1 MKKFKLLGFVLILS
15 LVLSACSSSSSSDSK
30 DGKKEITAWAW
41 NINVPV
47 LEKAA
52 EEFEKENPDF
62 KLNVV
67 ELGREDVYSKLTT
80 GLQAGGKG
88 LPDIVLVED
97 DRIQGYFE
105 SFPDAFMN
113 VSESGFEEHADKFA
127 SFKIDLLTQEDG
139 SVYGFPFDAGPTG
152 VFYRTDF
159 FEVAGVNPD
168 DIETWDDFV
177 EAGKTIKD
185 KVGVDMIGLDLNGD
199 DGLYRMI
206 MNQQGSLY
214 FDDKGEI
221 DFLSDA
227 SKNAMD
233 VLKKIND
240 ADLIKNTV
248 GWDAWISAMAN
259 GDVATAPSGAWL
271 SGSLTQQAVDSSGK
285 WGVFQLPSV
294 EEGGNRAANLG
305 GSNYVILD
313 SSENKDEAYKF
324 MEYFATSD
332 EAQLDAMAGGL
343 FPSLNT
349 IYDNEVFTA
358 EDEYFSNQTIWQLF
372 ADEMNDIPSVNYTSN
387 YTLAQDEAEKAQSEI
402 FNGGKI
408 DKALEKA
415 KSRLENRIGK

>member
-1 MKKFKLLGFVLILS
+1 MKKIKLLGFVLILI

-30 DGKKEITAWAW
+30 DDKKEITAWAW

-47 LEKAA
+47 LENAA
-52 EEFEKENPDF
+52 KEFEKENPDF

-97 DRIQGYFE
+97 DRVQGYFE
-105 SFPDAFMN
+105 SFPEAFMN
-113 VSESGFEEHADKFA
+113 VSDEGFGDHKDKFA
-127 SFKIDLLTQEDG
+127 TYKIDLLTQEDG
-139 SVYGFPFDAGPTG
+139 NIYGFPFDAGPTG
-152 VFYRTDF
+152 VFYRTDYF
-159 FEVAGVNPD
+159 DEAGVNPD
-168 DIETWDDFV
+168 DIKTWDDFI

-214 FDDKGEI
+214 FDDKGKI
-221 DFLSDA
+221 DFQSDA

-240 ADLIKNTV
+240 AKLIKNTV

-271 SGSLTQQAVDSSGK
+271 SGSLTQQAADSSGK

-324 MEYFATSD
+324 MEYFSTSD
-332 EAQLDAMAGGL
+332 KAQLDAMAGGL

-358 EDEYFSNQTIWQLF
+358 EDKYFSNQPIWQLF
-372 ADEMNDIPSVNYTSN
+372 TDEMNDIPSVNYTSN

-408 DKALEKA
+408 DKALKDAE
-415 KSRLENRIGK
+415 SRLENRIGK